1 MLLTSLITQSRR
13 HYRRFYRLVALAVIL
28 MMAVLSGSLLL
39 GDSVRGTLVQRVT
52 ERLGATETIIASG
65 TGFLSED
72 IMRQP
77 LLADAQG
84 CLLVDGYVSV
94 DDKLIPVYVW
104 GVDADSLSYGEA
116 LVNEPLGQ
124 KLANLALAGSSATG
138 NGEAVIEDLVL
149 HLPSH
154 NLVPSGTLFVTQSY
168 ATQMRLHVV
177 GKKSVE
183 EGGNLLLKNEQT
195 LPLNVFVDRQQL
207 AETLEL
213 EGKINLILSDKRIEK
228 EQLADAWKPELSGI
242 HIDGTSLTY
251 DGIFIPSEVVE
262 KASATSQ
269 EAEYTLYFS
278 YLVNDLIHNTDTVPY
293 SFVTAVTKWQGE
305 RLSGRDIILSDYAAQ
320 RLHVMVGDSV
330 RMSYFLAKDI
340 KNLDTREQTFR
351 IKDIVPLSDFMRDS
365 LLTAEFP
372 GLSNVERCADW
383 DSDLPIQMNRV
394 HKVDEDF
401 WYAYRQTPKA
411 IVAYDAVKDDWANA
425 FGSATAI
432 RFDSQ
437 SGQQQTMPAVR
448 HRDDSVSSSSS
459 STSSSTSTLSSTLS
473 LEDVGILLIHPR
485 AEGLNA
491 ASNGVDFASL
501 FLALGAFIIMAAI
514 MLMASPLQEMFAQ
527 RRSELQL
534 YLQLGFKQKRISLT
548 LFREAFTLMLLVSP
562 LGILAG
568 VAYSGITLWL
578 LGNVWS
584 GATHTEGFVLYIQ
597 PLTLVMAWVVGLIL
611 CAIILWLILRNLLK
625 EGSMTSIR
633 KAERLQSHSAPSAS
647 GGQRSENGGFSKES
661 GKIARQW
668 ILFATLLVA
677 TLTLIAVN
685 FIWLHSM
692 MVFIVC
698 GLLWVIVFGLFLRT
712 WVLYKVAA
720 YSRSGSSGLVRPA
733 FSRTQLS
740 WHAIRASLR
749 QHLLAY
755 WALALGVFTVFAV
768 GLNRPDFSDAEQQ
781 AGGYQLYVES
791 RVPIQYDLNNAA
803 VRRKLSLTDLPE
815 GTHFLQFMRHTQDEA
830 SCLNLNKVSTPTVLA
845 RVPQTCET
853 APPTP
858 EGEKGWLD
866 EIMADESTAPPSPEG
881 EKGWLDEIMAGESTA
896 PSSPEGE
903 KGWLDEIM
911 ADESTVLTP
920 PRGLGGLFLDQESLI
935 WSIMKS
941 VGDTL
946 TYLDGRGNTV
956 PVVIAGSYP
965 TGIFHGNAIMSSQ
978 DFRSLWPRES
988 GTEVLLVQS
997 SAPEQA
1003 AELLATALSE
1013 YGLTIQTI
1021 EERIQMFFEVT
1032 ETYLIIFLTLGAL
1045 GLLLGIFSLII
1056 VVRKNLTAQHSTI
1069 QQYRSMGFQ
1078 EAVIQHLLLRENLI
1092 VPFFAIGV
1100 GVTGSFISIS
1110 ANVGGAGLAAFL
1122 SAFVLLLV
1130 LCLFVYF
1137 GVRHI
1142 IRRTL

>member
-138 NGEAVIEDLVL
+138 NGEAVIGDLVL

-213 EGKINLILSDKRIEK
+213 EGKINLILSDQRIEK

-242 HIDGTSLTY
+242 RIDGTSLTY

-262 KASATSQ
+262 KASSTSQ

-432 RFDSQ
+432 RFSSQ
-437 SGQQQTMPAVR
+437 SGQRQTMPAVR
-448 HRDDSVSSSSS
+448 HRDDSVSPSSTLSLSLSSSSSLSSTSTPSSSSTSTSS
-459 STSSSTSTLSSTLS
+459 STSSSTLSLS

-534 YLQLGFKQKRISLT
+534 YQQLGFKQKRISLT
-548 LFREAFTLMLLVSP
+548 LFREAFTLMLLASP

-633 KAERLQSHSAPSAS
+633 KAERLQSHPAPSAS

-866 EIMADESTAPPSPEG
+866 EIMADEST
-881 EKGWLDEIMAGESTA
+881 
-896 PSSPEGE
+896 
-903 KGWLDEIM
+903 
-911 ADESTVLTP
+911 VLTP

-965 TGIFHGNAIMSSQ
+965 TGIFHGNALMSSQ

-1013 YGLTIQTI
+1013 YGLTIQTV

-1122 SAFVLLLV
+1122 SALVLLLV